1 MSRMYTLGWNKYPP
15 ELDYADIYTGFD
27 NSSSYC
33 SNRNRSQIVNP
44 SRAILK
50 ALYYMLPGDNCLIE
64 SVSRVDKPNDC
75 IQIELR
81 SKTSS
86 GNYVMHYEYTDTGS
100 ARLTHDCPAINP
112 KRHCYHSV
120 MALAIADI
128 HLNPDGAFS
137 EAFADLVSGIE
148 DNNIHIG
155 SKYVLAQDE
164 LYCDFVDGIVPF
176 DDDKLEIVKATPMQL
191 PAIQNL
197 YPFGCGT
204 ANVSLNI
211 DVNVDY
217 TTLSSTFS
225 DAMDTISRYT

>member
-1 MSRMYTLGWNKYPP
+1 MSRMYTLGWNKYPS

-33 SNRNRSQIVNP
+33 SKRNRSQIVNP
-44 SRAILK
+44 GRAILK
-50 ALYYMLPGDNCLIE
+50 ALYYMLPGDHCLIE

-86 GNYVMHYEYTDTGS
+86 GNYVLHYEYSDDGS

-112 KRHCYHSV
+112 NRHCYHSV

-128 HLNPDGAFS
+128 CLNPNGAFS
-137 EAFADLVSGIE
+137 KAFADLVHGIE
-148 DNNIHIG
+148 DNDIHIG

-164 LYCDFVDGIVPF
+164 LYCDFLDGIIPF
-176 DDDKLEIVKATPMQL
+176 EDDKLKIVKATPVQL
-191 PAIQNL
+191 PSIKNISL
-197 YPFGCGT
+197 FGSGS
-204 ANVSLNI
+204 ANVSFNL

-217 TTLSSTFS
+217 AKLSSTFS
-225 DAMDTISRYT
+225 DAMDTISRYM